1 MRLFISDS
9 QQRSAAAPNRLF
21 ANYSVNI
28 IHYDLLRVLSE
39 SLRCYTRQNVLF
51 SLFFAEAKLCAFD
64 TVKDITL
71 SSTEVTEQI

>member
-28 IHYDLLRVLSE
+28 IHYDLHGFCEGALDITEHIFFL
-39 SLRCYTRQNVLF
+39 LF
-51 SLFFAEAKLCAFD
+51 LFFAEAKLCTCVCD
-64 TVKDITL
+64 SVKDKTL
-71 SSTEVTEQI
+71 